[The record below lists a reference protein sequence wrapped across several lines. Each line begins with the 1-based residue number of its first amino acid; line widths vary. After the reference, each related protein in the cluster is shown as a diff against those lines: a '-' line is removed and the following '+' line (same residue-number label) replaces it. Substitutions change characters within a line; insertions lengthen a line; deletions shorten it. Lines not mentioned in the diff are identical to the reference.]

1 MTTKTNNQIVL
12 EKDGLLGWTY
22 HVRYEGAYRFGYGF
36 GKTTAEFL
44 AKRALKKLRTPRK
57 RVVINI

>member
-1 MTTKTNNQIVL
+1 MTIKRNNEIIL

-22 HVRYEGAYRFGYGF
+22 HVRYEGAYSFGYGF

-44 AKRALKKLRTPRK
+44 AKRALKKLKKPRK
-57 RVVINI
+57 RIVINI